1 MPLISPDFISQNLG
15 ENTKISLWFVKK
27 IKIRSKRQY
36 ENGIH
41 GFLLS
46 VCGRKHGK
54 MHYFCR
60 RYLTTKNTTFMLSLF
75 TGSGIGPTI
84 LYLALSIFIGLL
96 LGKIK
101 IAKISLGITWVLFV
115 GIAFSACGI
124 SLNAE
129 MLHVIKEFGLILFV
143 VAVGLQVGPGFFRSF
158 KKGGLAMNLMALVN
172 VALGVLITVIIAKVA
187 HQDLADMA
195 GVYTGAITNTPGLS
209 AAQQAVTDLGIE
221 GAADRLAA
229 GYAVAYPLAV
239 VGMILTCILLRPL
252 CRIDLAKEP
261 FTLETT
267 ATATATSKKGKGGF
281 LLIPVFVIIAL
292 GIIIGSIPIPVGMKA
307 PIKLGLAGGPLV
319 VAIIGGWLGVKK
331 GWFSTEFTEGQ
342 GVHALREVG
351 IALFLAGV
359 GLGAGGKFVET
370 VQVHYMWVVYGVII
384 TMVPPIL
391 VTLFGRLV
399 LKMNYYTLMGFI
411 GGSHTDPPTLA
422 FANTVAPESCK
433 LPNMGY
439 ATVYPLTMFLRIF
452 TAQLLVL
459 LAV

>member
-1 MPLISPDFISQNLG
+1 
-15 ENTKISLWFVKK
+15 
-27 IKIRSKRQY
+27 
-36 ENGIH
+36 
-41 GFLLS
+41 
-46 VCGRKHGK
+46 
-54 MHYFCR
+54 
-60 RYLTTKNTTFMLSLF
+60 MLNLF
-75 TGSGIGPTI
+75 TGSGVGPTI
-84 LYLALSIFIGLL
+84 LYLALSIFLGLL

-209 AAQQAVTDLGIE
+209 AAQQAVNDIGIE

-239 VGMILTCILLRPL
+239 VGMIMTCIMLKSF
-252 CRIDLAKEP
+252 CRIDLNNEP
-261 FTLETT
+261 TTLNSEPSTT
-267 ATATATSKKGKGGF
+267 LNSQLSTLNSKKGF

-292 GIIIGSIPIPVGMKA
+292 GLIIGSIPIPVGMKA

-319 VAIIGGWLGVKK
+319 AAIIGGWLGVKK
-331 GWFSTEFTEGQ
+331 GWFSTDFTEGQ

-359 GLGAGGKFVET
+359 GLGAGGQFVAT
-370 VQVHYMWVVYGVII
+370 VQEHYMWVVYGVII

-391 VTLFGRLV
+391 VGLFGRLV

-411 GGSHTDPPTLA
+411 GGAHTDPPTLA
-422 FANTVAPESCK
+422 FANTVAPEGCK

>member
-1 MPLISPDFISQNLG
+1 
-15 ENTKISLWFVKK
+15 
-27 IKIRSKRQY
+27 
-36 ENGIH
+36 
-41 GFLLS
+41 
-46 VCGRKHGK
+46 
-54 MHYFCR
+54 
-60 RYLTTKNTTFMLSLF
+60 MLNLF
-75 TGSGIGPTI
+75 TGSGVGPTI
-84 LYLALSIFIGLL
+84 LYLALSIFVGLL
-96 LGKIK
+96 LGRIK

-115 GIAFSACGI
+115 GIALSAYGI
-124 SLNAE
+124 TLNHD

-143 VAVGLQVGPGFFRSF
+143 VAVGLQVGPGFFKSF

-172 VALGVLITVIIAKVA
+172 VAIGALITIIIAKVA

-221 GAADRLAA
+221 GACDRLAA

-239 VGMILTCILLRPL
+239 VGMIVTCILLRPL
-252 CRIDLAKEP
+252 CCIDLAKEP
-261 FTLETT
+261 TILETT
-267 ATATATSKKGKGGF
+267 SVAPKADKKGKSGF
-281 LLIPVFVIIAL
+281 LLIPIFVIITL
-292 GIIIGSIPIPVGMKA
+292 GIIVGSIPIPVGLKA
-307 PIKLGLAGGPLV
+307 PVKLGLAGGPLV

-331 GWFSTEFTEGQ
+331 GWFGTDFTEGQ

-351 IALFLAGV
+351 IALFLACV
-359 GLGAGGKFVET
+359 GLSAGGQFVAT
-370 VQVHYMWVVYGVII
+370 VQEHYLWVVYGVVI

-391 VTLFGRLV
+391 VALFGRLV

-422 FANTVAPESCK
+422 FANTMAPEGCK

-439 ATVYPLTMFLRIF
+439 ATVYPQTMFLRIF

>member
-1 MPLISPDFISQNLG
+1 MS
-15 ENTKISLWFVKK
+15 
-27 IKIRSKRQY
+27 
-36 ENGIH
+36 
-41 GFLLS
+41 
-46 VCGRKHGK
+46 
-54 MHYFCR
+54 
-60 RYLTTKNTTFMLSLF
+60 SLF
-75 TGSGIGPTI
+75 TGSGVGSTI

-115 GIAFSACGI
+115 GIALSACGI
-124 SLNAE
+124 SLNHD

-143 VAVGLQVGPGFFRSF
+143 VGVGLQVGPGFFRSF

-172 VALGVLITVIIAKVA
+172 VALGVLITVIIAKAA
-187 HQDLADMA
+187 HQDLTDMA

-209 AAQQAVTDLGIE
+209 AAQQAVTDIGIE
-221 GAADRLAA
+221 GAADRLSA
-229 GYAVAYPLAV
+229 GYAVTYPLAV
-239 VGMILTCILLRPL
+239 VGMIVTCILLRPL

-261 FTLETT
+261 SNIETT
-267 ATATATSKKGKGGF
+267 TVTTAVQKGKSGF
-281 LLIPVFVIIAL
+281 LLIPVFIIIAL

-359 GLGAGGKFVET
+359 GLSAGNQFVDT
-370 VQVHYMWVVYGVII
+370 VQEHYMWVVYGVII

-391 VTLFGRLV
+391 VGLFGRLV

-411 GGSHTDPPTLA
+411 GGAHTDPPTLA
-422 FANTVAPESCK
+422 FANTVVPEGCK

-459 LAV
+459 MAV

>member
-1 MPLISPDFISQNLG
+1 
-15 ENTKISLWFVKK
+15 
-27 IKIRSKRQY
+27 
-36 ENGIH
+36 
-41 GFLLS
+41 
-46 VCGRKHGK
+46 
-54 MHYFCR
+54 
-60 RYLTTKNTTFMLSLF
+60 MLNLF
-75 TGSGIGPTI
+75 TGSGVGPTI
-84 LYLALSIFIGLL
+84 LYLAISIFVGLL

-115 GIAFSACGI
+115 GIALSACGI
-124 SLNAE
+124 TLNAE
-129 MLHVIKEFGLILFV
+129 MLHIIKEFGLILFV

-172 VALGVLITVIIAKVA
+172 VALGVLITVVIAKVA

-209 AAQQAVTDLGIE
+209 AAQQAVSDMGIE
-221 GAADRLAA
+221 GGADRLAA
-229 GYAVAYPLAV
+229 GYAVTYPLAV
-239 VGMILTCILLRPL
+239 VGMIVSCILLKAF
-252 CRIDLAKEP
+252 CRIDLKTEP
-261 FTLETT
+261 SVETT
-267 ATATATSKKGKGGF
+267 LASGPEKQATPISQRHKVN
-281 LLIPVFVIIAL
+281 LIPIF
-292 GIIIGSIPIPVGMKA
+292 IIITLGVILGSIPIPVGMKA

-331 GWFSTEFTEGQ
+331 GWFTTEFTDSH
-342 GVHALREVG
+342 GVWMLREVG
-351 IALFLAGV
+351 IALFLACV
-359 GLGAGGKFVET
+359 GLGAGVQFVAT
-370 VQVHYMWVVYGVII
+370 VQEHYMWVVYGVII
-384 TMVPPIL
+384 TMVPPVL

-411 GGSHTDPPTLA
+411 GGAHTDPPTLA

-459 LAV
+459 MV

>member
-1 MPLISPDFISQNLG
+1 MN
-15 ENTKISLWFVKK
+15 
-27 IKIRSKRQY
+27 
-36 ENGIH
+36 
-41 GFLLS
+41 
-46 VCGRKHGK
+46 
-54 MHYFCR
+54 
-60 RYLTTKNTTFMLSLF
+60 LF
-75 TGSGIGPTI
+75 TGAGVGPTI

-124 SLNAE
+124 TLNAE
-129 MLHVIKEFGLILFV
+129 MLYVIKEFGLILFV

-172 VALGVLITVIIAKVA
+172 VALGVVITIIIAKVA

-209 AAQQAVTDLGIE
+209 AAQQAVTDMGIE

-239 VGMILTCILLRPL
+239 VGMIVTCILLRPL
-252 CRIDLAKEP
+252 CRIDLSKEP
-261 FTLETT
+261 TDLSETT
-267 ATATATSKKGKGGF
+267 LNSKPSTLNSKKGF
-281 LLIPVFVIIAL
+281 ALIPVFVIIAL
-292 GIIIGSIPIPVGMKA
+292 GIILGSIPIPVGMKA

-342 GVHALREVG
+342 GVHAMREVG

-359 GLGAGGKFVET
+359 GLSAGGQFVST
-370 VQVHYMWVVYGVII
+370 VQEHYMWVVYGVII

-391 VTLFGRLV
+391 IGLFGRLV
-399 LKMNYYTLMGFI
+399 LKLNYYTLMGFI

-422 FANTVAPESCK
+422 FANTVAPEGCK

>member
-1 MPLISPDFISQNLG
+1 MINF
-15 ENTKISLWFVKK
+15 
-27 IKIRSKRQY
+27 
-36 ENGIH
+36 
-41 GFLLS
+41 
-46 VCGRKHGK
+46 
-54 MHYFCR
+54 
-60 RYLTTKNTTFMLSLF
+60 F
-75 TGSGIGPTI
+75 TGSGVGPTI
-84 LYLALSIFIGLL
+84 LYLSISIFAGLL

-101 IAKISLGITWVLFV
+101 IAHVTLGITWVLFV
-115 GIAFSACGI
+115 GILISALGVT
-124 SLNAE
+124 LNAE
-129 MLHVIKEFGLILFV
+129 MLHIIKEFGLILFV

-172 VALGVLITVIIAKVA
+172 VALGVLITVIIAKTA

-209 AAQQAVTDLGIE
+209 AAQQAVNDLSIKG
-221 GAADRLAA
+221 GADRLAA

-239 VGMILTCILLRPL
+239 VGMIMTCILLRPL
-252 CRIDLAKEP
+252 CRIDLKNEP
-261 FTLETT
+261 TVETALESNLEKQ
-267 ATATATSKKGKGGF
+267 ATPTSQRHKVN
-281 LLIPVFVIIAL
+281 LIPIFVIIAL
-292 GIIIGSIPIPVGMKA
+292 GIIVGSIPIPVGMKA
-307 PIKLGLAGGPLV
+307 PVKLGLAGGPLV
-319 VAIIGGWLGVKK
+319 VAIIGSWLGVKK
-331 GWFSTEFTEGQ
+331 GWFTTEFTDSH
-342 GVHALREVG
+342 GVWMLREVG

-384 TMVPPIL
+384 TIVPPIL
-391 VTLFGRLV
+391 VATFGRLV

-422 FANTVAPESCK
+422 FANTVAPEGCK

-459 LAV
+459 FAV

>member
-1 MPLISPDFISQNLG
+1 MVILLRNSRG
-15 ENTKISLWFVKK
+15 FV
-27 IKIRSKRQY
+27 
-36 ENGIH
+36 
-41 GFLLS
+41 
-46 VCGRKHGK
+46 
-54 MHYFCR
+54 
-60 RYLTTKNTTFMLSLF
+60 MLNLF
-75 TGSGIGPTI
+75 TGSGVGPTV
-84 LYLALSIFIGLL
+84 LYLTVSIFVGLL

-115 GIAFSACGI
+115 GIAFSACGVT
-124 SLNAE
+124 LNTE
-129 MLHVIKEFGLILFV
+129 MLHIIKEFGLILFV

-172 VALGVLITVIIAKVA
+172 VALGVLITIIISKIA

-209 AAQQAVTDLGIE
+209 AAQQAVVDLGVE
-221 GAADRLAA
+221 GGAERLAA
-229 GYAVAYPLAV
+229 GYAVTYPLAV
-239 VGMILTCILLRPL
+239 VGMIVSCLLL
-252 CRIDLAKEP
+252 KAFCRIELKNEP
-261 FTLETT
+261 FNETVLEPTSAKQ
-267 ATATATSKKGKGGF
+267 AT
-281 LLIPVFVIIAL
+281 PVSQRHKVNLVPIFIIIAL
-292 GIIIGSIPIPVGMKA
+292 GIIVGSIPIPVGMKA

-319 VAIIGGWLGVKK
+319 VAIIGSWLGVKK
-331 GWFSTEFTEGQ
+331 GWLNTEFTDSH
-342 GVHALREVG
+342 GVWMLREVG

-359 GLGAGGKFVET
+359 GLSAGGQFVAT
-370 VQVHYMWVVYGVII
+370 VQEHYMWVVYGIII

-422 FANTVAPESCK
+422 FANTVAPEGCK

>member
-1 MPLISPDFISQNLG
+1 
-15 ENTKISLWFVKK
+15 
-27 IKIRSKRQY
+27 
-36 ENGIH
+36 
-41 GFLLS
+41 
-46 VCGRKHGK
+46 
-54 MHYFCR
+54 
-60 RYLTTKNTTFMLSLF
+60 MLNLF
-75 TGSGIGPTI
+75 TGSGVGPTL
-84 LYLALSIFIGLL
+84 LYLALSIFLGLL

-115 GIAFSACGI
+115 GIALSACGI
-124 SLNAE
+124 SLNHD

-143 VAVGLQVGPGFFRSF
+143 VGVGLQVGPGFFRSF

-187 HQDLADMA
+187 HQNLSDMA

-209 AAQQAVTDLGIE
+209 AAQQAVNDMGMD

-239 VGMILTCILLRPL
+239 VGMIVTCILLKSF
-252 CRIDLAKEP
+252 CRIDLNNEP
-261 FTLETT
+261 TTLDSELSTT
-267 ATATATSKKGKGGF
+267 LNSQLSTLNSKKSF
-281 LLIPVFVIIAL
+281 LLIPVFVIIAI
-292 GIIIGSIPIPVGMKA
+292 GIIVGSIPIPVGLKA
-307 PIKLGLAGGPLV
+307 PVKLGLAGGPLV

-331 GWFSTEFTEGQ
+331 GWFSKEFTEGQ

-351 IALFLAGV
+351 IALFLACV
-359 GLGAGGKFVET
+359 GLSAGEQFVAT
-370 VQVHYMWVVYGVII
+370 VQEHYMWVVYGVII

-391 VTLFGRLV
+391 ITLFGRLV

-422 FANTVAPESCK
+422 FANTVAPEGCK

-459 LAV
+459 I